1 MCQGAGLVF
10 GDPVC
15 IRDGNSLGRAAPLTV
30 FTSFPKTV
38 NKFIKQEYHMSS
50 LANAKR
56 VVFKVGTST
65 LTYAGGGINIRRVEK
80 LVKALSDLKNSGKE
94 VILVTSGAISVGM
107 GVLGIKDRPG
117 ETRKKQALAAIGQL
131 ELMDFYSR
139 LFSDYNHTVA
149 QLLLTKDVV
158 DNSVLKENAV
168 NTFETI
174 LTFGAVPIVNENDS
188 ISAEQIEFGDNDTL
202 SAIVAK
208 LVGADLLIILSD
220 IDGLYDKDPS
230 TPEAKL
236 ISRVEGV
243 TDEVRALAGGAGS
256 NRGTGGMI
264 TKLAAAEIANGAG
277 IDMFILNGSD
287 PFIIYDLL
295 DGKKVGT
302 LFNSARR
309 D

>member
-1 MCQGAGLVF
+1 
-10 GDPVC
+10 
-15 IRDGNSLGRAAPLTV
+15 
-30 FTSFPKTV
+30 
-38 NKFIKQEYHMSS
+38 
-50 LANAKR
+50 
-56 VVFKVGTST
+56 
-65 LTYAGGGINIRRVEK
+65 
-80 LVKALSDLKNSGKE
+80 
-94 VILVTSGAISVGM
+94 
-107 GVLGIKDRPG
+107 
-117 ETRKKQALAAIGQL
+117 
-131 ELMDFYSR
+131 MDFYSR

-264 TKLAAAEIANGAG
+264 TKLAAAEIANGDQVSVDFATG
-277 IDMFILNGSD
+277 TITDETTGKTYHATAFP
-287 PFIIYDLL
+287 PFIQKIIAHGGLL
-295 DGKKVGT
+295 SYLK
-302 LFNSARR
+302 ARQQNTEAE
-309 D
+309 

>member
-1 MCQGAGLVF
+1 M
-10 GDPVC
+10 
-15 IRDGNSLGRAAPLTV
+15 
-30 FTSFPKTV
+30 
-38 NKFIKQEYHMSS
+38 
-50 LANAKR
+50 
-56 VVFKVGTST
+56 
-65 LTYAGGGINIRRVEK
+65 
-80 LVKALSDLKNSGKE
+80 
-94 VILVTSGAISVGM
+94 
-107 GVLGIKDRPG
+107 
-117 ETRKKQALAAIGQL
+117 
-131 ELMDFYSR
+131 
-139 LFSDYNHTVA
+139 
-149 QLLLTKDVV
+149 
-158 DNSVLKENAV
+158 
-168 NTFETI
+168 
-174 LTFGAVPIVNENDS
+174 PIVNENDS

>member
-1 MCQGAGLVF
+1 
-10 GDPVC
+10 
-15 IRDGNSLGRAAPLTV
+15 
-30 FTSFPKTV
+30 
-38 NKFIKQEYHMSS
+38 MSS

-65 LTYAGGGINIRRVEK
+65 LTYEGGGINIRRVEK

-174 LTFGAVPIVNENDS
+174 LAFGAVPIVNENDS

-264 TKLAAAEIANGAG
+264 TKLAAAKIANGAG